1 MAKLCKLY
9 YYIILN
15 VQDVLLDKLSDLS
28 ENDIL
33 SVQGVRKMDRQT
45 ATIIS

>member
-45 ATIIS
+45 VTIIS